1 MTAGELCNRSVVFCE
16 RTETLVEA
24 ARRMR
29 DHNVGC
35 LVVVEPG
42 DARRAPVGVVTDR
55 DLVVAA
61 LAGGVPDPRRIA
73 VDAVMSSPAHVAR
86 EAEDLTEVLRRMRAA
101 GVRRVPVVDEA
112 GGLQGILAVDDVVEL
127 LTTELGELVALLG
140 RQRVVEPA

>member
-16 RTETLVEA
+16 RTETLVEV

-42 DARRAPVGVVTDR
+42 DAKRAPVGIVTDR

-61 LAGGVPDPRRIA
+61 LASGVPEPRRIR
-73 VDAVMSSPAHVAR
+73 VEAVMSAPVHVAR

-101 GVRRVPVVDEA
+101 GVRRLPVVDEG
-112 GGLQGILAVDDVVEL
+112 GGLQGLLAMDDVVEL
-127 LTTELGELVALLG
+127 LTTELGELVALVS